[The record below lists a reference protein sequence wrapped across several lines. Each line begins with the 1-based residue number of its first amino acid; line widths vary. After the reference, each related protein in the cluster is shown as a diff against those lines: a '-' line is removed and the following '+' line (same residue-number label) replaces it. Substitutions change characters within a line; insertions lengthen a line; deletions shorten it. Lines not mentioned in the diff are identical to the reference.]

1 MLRSSM
7 AAVMSMIMISRN
19 SSKYSSSLEEGFCC
33 KEIIFV
39 EEGCEMDLKH
49 LLKKDLEHLWKFFAD
64 DESQEQG
71 SKMDY
76 REQRQRRKQQ
86 QRQ

>member
-1 MLRSSM
+1 M
-7 AAVMSMIMISRN
+7 
-19 SSKYSSSLEEGFCC
+19 
-33 KEIIFV
+33 
-39 EEGCEMDLKH
+39 
-49 LLKKDLEHLWKFFAD
+49 FFAD

-86 QRQ
+86 QRQQQQQKQQQQKRQRVVDSCVEA